1 MERRTS
7 MTISAFYFNANEC
20 MNCKACMAACNDVHN
35 ISPELHLRKVLQ
47 AEVGQ
52 WEYQNGIPCASRI
65 FSYSISVSCN
75 HCNNPLCATACPQKA
90 ITKDQANGIVFIN
103 QDLCIGCGK
112 CAKACPYHAPV
123 VDRRVK
129 KALKCDTC
137 FDLRKNNDL
146 PACVAS
152 CSMRCLSFYS
162 GENYEDIINQIL
174 YDHEC
179 IDSSSLVFPGQNA
192 LLPNP
197 DPTEPNLFITPHRND
212 NGLTSDDI
220 VSHDN

>member
-1 MERRTS
+1 MGISEWHSVRITHIFIFDKRIMQSLQQSTVRHS
-7 MTISAFYFNANEC
+7 MS
-20 MNCKACMAACNDVHN
+20 
-35 ISPELHLRKVLQ
+35 
-47 AEVGQ
+47 
-52 WEYQNGIPCASRI
+52 
-65 FSYSISVSCN
+65 
-75 HCNNPLCATACPQKA
+75 QKA

-162 GENYEDIINQIL
+162 GENYEDITNQIL

-197 DPTEPNLFITPHRND
+197 DLTEPNLFITPHRND